1 MQERIIVRI
10 SVINHAR
17 VLAHTMTPL
26 RFGRHRFAV
35 VTSLAE
41 GSGNR
46 KPCGV
51 HGPMPMP
58 LDDGEAETIAL
69 FDVVVSDPM
78 RLANKERREASDE
91 R

>member
-1 MQERIIVRI
+1 
-10 SVINHAR
+10 
-17 VLAHTMTPL
+17 
-26 RFGRHRFAV
+26 
-35 VTSLAE
+35 
-41 GSGNR
+41 
-46 KPCGV
+46 
-51 HGPMPMP
+51 MPMP